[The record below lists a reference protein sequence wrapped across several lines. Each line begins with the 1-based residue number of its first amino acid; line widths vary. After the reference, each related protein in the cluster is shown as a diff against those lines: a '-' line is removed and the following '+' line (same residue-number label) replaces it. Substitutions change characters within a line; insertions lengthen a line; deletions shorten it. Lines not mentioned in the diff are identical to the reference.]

1 LPTAPVICS
10 YTTVLKT
17 LNSTV
22 TVAVEC
28 QSTDKMKLL

>member
-1 LPTAPVICS
+1 
-10 YTTVLKT
+10 VLKT